1 MRTATIHG
9 RSATIPAPHDK
20 RTVMDWVHLIRAEYT
35 ESPGLRLTK
44 PQVRRLWNLDP
55 KMCDAVLEAL
65 EADRFLRKT
74 HTGAYVKVDN

>member
-9 RSATIPAPHDK
+9 RSATIPATCDK
-20 RTVMDWVHLIRAEYT
+20 RTLMDWVHLIRAEYT

-44 PQVRRLWNLDP
+44 PQVRLWNLDP
-55 KMCDAVLEAL
+55 KMCDAILEAL

-74 HTGAYVKVDN
+74 HSGAYVKADS